1 MHPHRIFTA
10 VTLSL
15 GLVAC
20 SGINDSWEVKGGGYI
35 KYKINGG
42 ESHTIE
48 LDADDVEIPFIH
60 NSHHYLYLKTRPEES
75 SRGDQF
81 SIMVNRPTLGN
92 NAPVQGQYSW
102 FIAENTE
109 KSMIYAD
116 SSIVHFDQKDDST
129 WTADLSL
136 HALDCRSG
144 YCKES
149 LPRLHITGRLRYW
162 IPAEDR

>member
-1 MHPHRIFTA
+1 MHPYRIPAA
-10 VTLSL
+10 VALSL
-15 GLVAC
+15 GLIAC

-42 ESHTIE
+42 ESHTI
-48 LDADDVEIPFIH
+48 
-60 NSHHYLYLKTRPEES
+60 KTRPEES

-92 NAPVQGQYSW
+92 KAPVQGQYSW
-102 FIAENTE
+102 VVVENTE
-109 KSMIYAD
+109 RTQIFAD
-116 SSIVHFDQKDDST
+116 SSTIHFDQKDDST

>member
-48 LDADDVEIPFIH
+48 LDADDVEIPFIR
-60 NSHHYLYLKTRPEES
+60 NSHHYLYVKTQLEES
-75 SRGDQF
+75 SRGDQIAF
-81 SIMVNRPTLGN
+81 MVNNPKLGN
-92 NAPVQGQYSW
+92 NAPVQEYSW
-102 FIAENTE
+102 F
-109 KSMIYAD
+109 M
-116 SSIVHFDQKDDST
+116 
-129 WTADLSL
+129 
-136 HALDCRSG
+136 ALPPAIRR
-144 YCKES
+144 
-149 LPRLHITGRLRYW
+149 PLR
-162 IPAEDR
+162 PP